1 VLFARQEAANG
12 GVQPIGMGEVVDPK
26 LAMLIVL
33 FGGII
38 ALSHLGVGQIERIRE
53 RMTAR
58 PWRKAAP
65 AADKI

>member
-1 VLFARQEAANG
+1 
-12 GVQPIGMGEVVDPK
+12 
-26 LAMLIVL
+26 MLIVL